1 MLGIPENEG
10 LMPISSGLLIQ
21 EFYPQTLT
29 ETTDTQG
36 SVVNTWTDG
45 TAFRGRLSSLP
56 IDERMSQ
63 DKQTVFAS
71 HKLYCNAFVLIES
84 QRIRNSDS
92 TRYFQIKGV
101 VNPSNAS
108 DHLEILVLEL
118 D

>member
-1 MLGIPENEG
+1 
-10 LMPISSGLLIQ
+10 MPISSGLLI
-21 EFYPQTLT
+21 ETFTPQTLT

-36 SVVNTWTDG
+36 GVVNTWADG
-45 TAFRGRLSSLP
+45 TAFRGRLSSLS
-56 IDERMSQ
+56 INERMSQ

-71 HKLYCNAFVLIES
+71 HKLYCNNQTITEAY
-84 QRIRNSDS
+84 RIRNSDS

-101 VNPSNAS
+101 INPSNAS